1 MKKLPQLIKSPHF
14 TQIIVHKSKS
24 RTNYVQFTPIE
35 VEVRP
40 VYQNIHKSQRNT
52 KFLIVLSIN
61 LGRNTKFSSYYP

>member
-1 MKKLPQLIKSPHF
+1 MKKIHQLIKSPHF

-24 RTNYVQFTPIE
+24 RTNYVQFTPIK

-40 VYQNIHKSQRNT
+40 TYRNIHKAQKNT

-61 LGRNTKFSSYYP
+61 PGRNTKF